1 MQGGLNEKKKWSS
14 PEMSLHANAEIPP
27 MNRFPIRREKGRI
40 PLCTGIA
47 LLAQNR
53 QGLNCHRMDEHG
65 TPIPPPSDG
74 MHVPKGHRGR
84 PGHSRCPERAFLR
97 AEFTIQVQQKKK
109 YSSTRI

>member
-1 MQGGLNEKKKWSS
+1 MVIARNVSS
-14 PEMSLHANAEIPP
+14 RERRNSP

-84 PGHSRCPERAFLR
+84 PVIVVVLNER
-97 AEFTIQVQQKKK
+97 FTV
-109 YSSTRI
+109 

>member
-1 MQGGLNEKKKWSS
+1 
-14 PEMSLHANAEIPP
+14 

-84 PGHSRCPERAFLR
+84 PGHSRCPERAFYGMTNFPKAVYFPERYHCEL
-97 AEFTIQVQQKKK
+97 
-109 YSSTRI
+109 S